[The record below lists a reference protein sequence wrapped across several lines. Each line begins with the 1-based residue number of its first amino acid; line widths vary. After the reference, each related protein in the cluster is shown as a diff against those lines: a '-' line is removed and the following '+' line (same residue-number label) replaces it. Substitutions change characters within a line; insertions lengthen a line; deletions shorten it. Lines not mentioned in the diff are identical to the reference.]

1 MEQRLRPMSSRQ
13 RVKSLLEYIRGNISP
28 GYRLLLGVL
37 LIIGGV
43 LGFLPILGFWMIPFG
58 VAVAAMDIQ
67 PFRQFLVSLRGQ
79 RR

>member
-1 MEQRLRPMSSRQ
+1 MRPMSPRL
-13 RVKSLLEYIRGNISP
+13 RVQSLLEYIRGNVSP
-28 GYRLLLGVL
+28 GYRSVLGVL

-67 PFRQFLVSLRGQ
+67 PFRQFLVSLLGQ
-79 RR
+79 RK